1 MTSAPVRDPLADHLI
16 TPQNAAF
23 LLIDY
28 QPAQLGAV
36 RSMDRALL
44 LKNAVSTVRAIK
56 TFNIPVVHSTVNVAT
71 GRGQPTL
78 PELAGLLTDDKP
90 LDRTTV
96 NSWED
101 IEFLAAVRATGRRK
115 LILCALWT
123 EICMAFTALDALREG
138 YEVYPVVD
146 AIGGTSPEA
155 HRAGLDRVIQ
165 AGGQPVSWVS
175 LACELQRDWARQD
188 TVGAIIDIVLTDRL
202 LKEQ

>member
-1 MTSAPVRDPLADHLI
+1 MTSAPVRDPIADHLL
-16 TPQNAAF
+16 TPENAAF

-28 QPAQLGAV
+28 QPAQISAV
-36 RSMDRALL
+36 HSMDRALL
-44 LKNAVSTVRAIK
+44 LKNVVSTVRTIK
-56 TFNIPVVHSTVNVAT
+56 TFGVPVVHSTVNVAT

-90 LDRTTV
+90 LDRTTT
-96 NSWED
+96 NAWED
-101 IEFLAAVRATGRRK
+101 IEFVQAVRATGRRK
-115 LILCALWT
+115 LIVCALWT
-123 EICMAFTALDALREG
+123 EICMAFAALDALRDG

-155 HRAGLDRVIQ
+155 HRAGLERVTQ

-175 LACELQRDWARQD
+175 LAVELQRDWARQD
-188 TVGAIIDIVLTDRL
+188 TVAAIVEIVLTDRL

>member
-16 TPQNAAF
+16 TPENTAF
-23 LLIDY
+23 LFIDY
-28 QPAQLGAV
+28 QPAQLAAV
-36 RSMDRALL
+36 RSMDHALL
-44 LKNAVSTVRAIK
+44 VKNAVSTVRTIK
-56 TFNIPVVHSTVNVAT
+56 TFSVPVVHSTVNVAS
-71 GRGQPTL
+71 GQGPTL

-101 IEFLAAVRATGRRK
+101 IEFVQAVHATGRRK
-115 LILCALWT
+115 LIICALWT

-165 AGGQPVSWVS
+165 AGGQPISWVS

-188 TVGAIIDIVLTDRL
+188 TVQAIIEIVLTDRL

>member
-16 TPQNAAF
+16 TPENAAF
-23 LLIDY
+23 LFIDY
-28 QPAQLGAV
+28 QPSQLAAV
-36 RSMDRALL
+36 RSMDHELMV
-44 LKNAVSTVRAIK
+44 KNAVSTVRTIK
-56 TFNIPVVHSTVNVAT
+56 AFGVPVVHSTVNVAA
-71 GRGQPTL
+71 GQGPTL

-101 IEFLAAVRATGRRK
+101 IEFVQAVHATGRRK

-146 AIGGTSPEA
+146 AVGGTSPEA
-155 HRAGLDRVIQ
+155 HRAGLDRVMQ

-188 TVGAIIDIVLTDRL
+188 TVAEIVEIVLTDRL
-202 LKEQ
+202 LKE